1 MPMFGKMGQA
11 LGQMGR
17 FYTSPEGIQN
27 LQATFQDM
35 ANPGGGAFQSLQE
48 RRMRLAQQQQ
58 QQQAIQ
64 GLLAQMQPDTQ
75 TPQVNELIG
84 EANLAGRGRFN
95 PMAQMQA
102 KAPAFD
108 FTSPQGQ
115 AALMN
120 ALGAG
125 VSLDGISGLR
135 DFLSPKRNTTKLGEG
150 DALVDDDGNVVGQGR
165 MKPMEPQKRSTDSV
179 LADIV
184 YRYSLGQPLSP
195 RERELYD
202 LYRAQERKQGQW
214 APKVSGGGGGSPG
227 PRPTGRRVT
236 F

>member
-35 ANPGGGAFQSLQE
+35 ANPDAGAFQALQA
-48 RRMRLAQQQQ
+48 RRMKLAQQQQ

-64 GLLAQMQPDTQ
+64 GLLGQIQPDTY

-84 EANLAGRGRFN
+84 EANMAGRGRFD
-95 PMAQMQA
+95 PMAQMQP

-120 ALGAG
+120 ALGSG

-135 DFLSPKRNTTKLGEG
+135 DFLTPKRNLTKLGEG
-150 DALVDDDGNVVGQGR
+150 DTLVDDDGNVVGQGR
-165 MKPMEPQKRSTDSV
+165 VKPVEPEKRSTDSV
-179 LADIV
+179 VADIA
-184 YRYSLGQPLSP
+184 YRYSRGEQISP
-195 RERELYD
+195 REMELYR
-202 LYRAQERKQGQW
+202 LWSAQERKQGQW
-214 APKVSGGGGGSPG
+214 APKGGGSPG